1 LEWRKIELGVGKSA
15 NAPIILEEGT
25 MDRKMKKIL
34 PEIQLIDFTYEEERE
49 KEAVFL
55 FVKKYRKLFR
65 YLFTKYANSC
75 YSTKAGAFDDL
86 KEKAETITFGE
97 LTKLFK
103 DHNISSSMLSR
114 EELSTFIRLVNA
126 HQGKT
131 EISSLTFEG
140 FQECFIQVAIYIY
153 SKSPV
158 ILSHL
163 PLVES
168 VKELVNHFEKATE
181 AKGDN
186 TLLYKTPD
194 VTTLGDKELLRE
206 LNKMIK
212 ANPDYPVPEGYRKV
226 NEKEANFEFILKPTL
241 SNSVSESTQIA
252 IEILEEEIFSKILGV
267 HIIEPIV
274 KYEVRTKVYPDIV
287 KPQKQLLQPRY
298 LEAVEKK
305 VKTKDLE
312 GMKYNEAQPKK
323 RVVDDSIKK
332 LPANMKLIVSGF
344 PKDMRE
350 ISKEVAIVLDEVI
363 EAVIDGRDNIS
374 KKKERLNKAMKSKA
388 ELDEEAKKVEMEKE
402 QKRRNRHNLLKQ
414 KIDESRKKEAEEAEK
429 RKKEEEENKFKEK
442 IKQEI
447 EKQEWQKEREK
458 RKKALQE
465 VKEKKEEEKKKVQEE
480 ELKKQRVENEKR
492 AKVREEF
499 LRRKKEEIVFP
510 LYYLNR
516 IRNLKKQKKRERKKR
531 KKRRGNNRY

>member
-1 LEWRKIELGVGKSA
+1 LEWRKIELGVGKGT
-15 NAPIILEEGT
+15 NGPMILEEGA
-25 MDRKMKKIL
+25 MDKKMKRIL
-34 PEIQLIDFTYEEERE
+34 PEIQLIDFTCEEERE

-75 YSTKAGAFDDL
+75 YSTKTGAFDAL

-103 DHNISSSMLSR
+103 DHNVSSSMLAR

-126 HQGKT
+126 RQGKT

-140 FQECFIQVAIYIY
+140 FQESFIQAAIYIY
-153 SKSPV
+153 SKPPV

-168 VKELVNHFEKATE
+168 VKELVNHFERATE

-206 LNKMIK
+206 LNRMVKS
-212 ANPDYPVPEGYRKV
+212 NPDYPVPEGYRKI

-241 SNSVSESTQIA
+241 SNSISESTQIVL
-252 IEILEEEIFSKILGV
+252 EILEEEIFSKILGV

-305 VKTKDLE
+305 VKTKELE
-312 GMKYNEAQPKK
+312 GMRYSDIQPKK
-323 RVVDDSIKK
+323 RVVDDSMKK
-332 LPANMKLIVSGF
+332 LPANLKLIVSSF
-344 PKDMRE
+344 PKEMRE
-350 ISKEVAIVLDEVI
+350 ISKEVAVLLDEVI
-363 EAVIDGRDNIS
+363 EAVVDGRNNLN
-374 KKKERLNKAMKSKA
+374 KKKERFNKAMKSKA
-388 ELDEEAKKVEMEKE
+388 ELDEEARKVEIEKE
-402 QKRRNRHNLLKQ
+402 QKRRNRHNYLKQ
-414 KIDESRKKEAEEAEK
+414 KIDESRKKEAEEAER
-429 RKKEEEENKFKEK
+429 RKKEEEDNKIRQKER
-442 IKQEI
+442 QEK
-447 EKQEWQKEREK
+447 EKQEWLKERNK
-458 RKKALQE
+458 RKKQLQE
-465 VKEKKEEEKKKVQEE
+465 IKEKKDEEKKKAQEE
-480 ELKKQRVENEKR
+480 ELKKQKADNEKR
-492 AKVREEF
+492 TKAREEF
-499 LRRKKEEIVFP
+499 LKRKKEEIVFP
-510 LYYLNR
+510 
-516 IRNLKKQKKRERKKR
+516 ID
-531 KKRRGNNRY
+531 